1 MLIGLKNQHLSIAL
15 KCREGKPNDPVAIK
29 TRLGWTVCGAGTAES
44 ATSPVHSVYH
54 IGSSENYR
62 QSDDDLHQT
71 IKEYFAL
78 DSMGIMKPQEITHR
92 TTLRNRFTLAPRLN
106 PSAGQ
111 PSDGYTTFYC
121 LEKRMKKD
129 EALANILREKISE
142 HLNKG
147 YIRKLSEDEL
157 RQSFHRIWYLPMF
170 PVTNP
175 NKPDKVRIVWDA
187 AAEAFGT
194 SLNSALLKGPEN
206 SSSLFA
212 VLTRFR
218 EHPIALTGDIR
229 EMFHQVLIRNEDQQC
244 QRFYWRDDNGQIAT
258 YAMCVMTFGACC
270 SPSCAQYVMRL
281 NAARFAQDYPAAVEV
296 IENRHYVDDMLVS
309 VDTEEEA
316 IKLARDVKFVHS
328 QGGFEI
334 RNWTSNSRRVLECM
348 HGSTDEEKSL
358 DLSPQ
363 MTTEKYLECGGVPL
377 QTSSPSRSNGIVT
390 IQTCGKL
397 APKYYEV
404 QLHTFVDSSENGMAA
419 ACYLR
424 FVQDE
429 AVHCCLVAAKTRVAP
444 LKYHSIPRLELMA
457 AVIGTR
463 LSRTVL
469 DSLSFNVSKLFYHS
483 DSQDVICWLYSDH
496 RRYTPFVA
504 CRVSEIL
511 EATELDQWR
520 WVPTKLNVADE
531 GTKWGKLPDMTTDSR
546 WFNGPQFLQ
555 QPEKEWPSQLARNS
569 QTDTEL
575 RPRLLT
581 HHAISSPA
589 IHVSSWKRL
598 ITISAFVHRFIAN
611 CRRKIQKKSIICDTL
626 STEELQI
633 AERSVIRQVQR
644 EVYPS
649 EIAALKDSMN
659 GPTNCIPKA
668 SPLFKLTPWLDDQGL
683 LRMRGRISA
692 CSLATEDAK
701 NPIILP
707 RDHHTTSLII
717 SHYHNKYHHIN
728 HETTINELRQRYCI
742 PRLRATYA
750 KIRYNCQYC
759 KNHRAVPRPPIMA
772 DLPSERLDAF
782 ARPFTHIGIDY
793 FGPIEVAL
801 GRRVEKRWGML
812 ITCLTIRAIHIEVVH
827 TLSTDSCIMGLRNF
841 VARRG
846 TPKTIYSDHGT
857 CFIGASRELLE
868 AATTINQDEIMKEF
882 SSTEISWKF
891 IPPASPHMGGSW
903 ERLIGTVKRNLM
915 EIRPC
920 ISPMTRS

>member
-1 MLIGLKNQHLSIAL
+1 
-15 KCREGKPNDPVAIK
+15 
-29 TRLGWTVCGAGTAES
+29 
-44 ATSPVHSVYH
+44 
-54 IGSSENYR
+54 
-62 QSDDDLHQT
+62 
-71 IKEYFAL
+71 
-78 DSMGIMKPQEITHR
+78 
-92 TTLRNRFTLAPRLN
+92 
-106 PSAGQ
+106 
-111 PSDGYTTFYC
+111 
-121 LEKRMKKD
+121 
-129 EALANILREKISE
+129 
-142 HLNKG
+142 
-147 YIRKLSEDEL
+147 
-157 RQSFHRIWYLPMF
+157 
-170 PVTNP
+170 
-175 NKPDKVRIVWDA
+175 
-187 AAEAFGT
+187 
-194 SLNSALLKGPEN
+194 
-206 SSSLFA
+206 
-212 VLTRFR
+212 
-218 EHPIALTGDIR
+218 
-229 EMFHQVLIRNEDQQC
+229 MFHQVLIRNEDQQC

-281 NAARFAQDYPAAVEV
+281 NAARFAQDYPAAVDV

-334 RNWTSNSRRVLECM
+334 RNWTTNSRRVLECM

-363 MTTEKYLECGGVPL
+363 MTTEKVLGMWWCTSTDVFTFKVKWDRYDTDLWEGNRRFTKREVLRVLMTIFDPL
-377 QTSSPSRSNGIVT
+377 GLIAPFLMFLKILLQEIWRSGIQWDQK
-390 IQTCGKL
+390 IDDNAFGKWCSWLNVLPLVEQVKIKRCFCPQL

-463 LSRTVL
+463 LSCTVL

-483 DSQDVICWLYSDH
+483 DSRDVICWLYSDH

-611 CRRKIQKKSIICDTL
+611 CRRKIQKKSVIYGGVADRRTFRYT
-626 STEELQI
+626 SSP
-633 AERSVIRQVQR
+633 ARSLPIRN
-644 EVYPS
+644 S
-649 EIAALKDSMN
+649 CS
-659 GPTNCIPKA
+659 
-668 SPLFKLTPWLDDQGL
+668 QGL
-683 LRMRGRISA
+683 HEWTDKLHD
-692 CSLATEDAK
+692 SLARR
-701 NPIILP
+701 P
-707 RDHHTTSLII
+707 RSTA
-717 SHYHNKYHHIN
+717 N
-728 HETTINELRQRYCI
+728 
-742 PRLRATYA
+742 
-750 KIRYNCQYC
+750 
-759 KNHRAVPRPPIMA
+759 
-772 DLPSERLDAF
+772 
-782 ARPFTHIGIDY
+782 ARKDKCLQFSN
-793 FGPIEVAL
+793 
-801 GRRVEKRWGML
+801 RRR
-812 ITCLTIRAIHIEVVH
+812 
-827 TLSTDSCIMGLRNF
+827 
-841 VARRG
+841 
-846 TPKTIYSDHGT
+846 
-857 CFIGASRELLE
+857 
-868 AATTINQDEIMKEF
+868 
-882 SSTEISWKF
+882 
-891 IPPASPHMGGSW
+891 
-903 ERLIGTVKRNLM
+903 
-915 EIRPC
+915 
-920 ISPMTRS
+920 